1 MHHPVP
7 VPVPVAA
14 VVEFGRRSAAHAEKA
29 TRARTS
35 IATLLILVLDVSSAL
50 ASDGVLEINQT
61 CAVQTGCFSGD
72 SAGFP
77 VTIDGV
83 AGSSYRLTSNLVVP
97 DQNTD
102 GISISVDHV
111 SIDLAGFEIRGP
123 VVCSGTPIACT
134 PSTGS
139 GNGVEWRFT
148 NQISGHS
155 IRNGSI
161 RGMGGS
167 GIRLG
172 SEVEISNLRVSSNRL
187 DGISVGARS
196 IVSGNVVIENGRDG
210 VVTFLGSKISGNT
223 VHSNGARGITSTFGA
238 VISGNTVNQNGG
250 DGIASSSY
258 STITGCSVYGNGGNG
273 ISAGIASIVSES
285 TTSQNGGDGI
295 VTSSG
300 ATVSGN
306 SAYDNDGDGI
316 QTGGADLVRSNS
328 VRGNAGFGL
337 RLGIQSGYRE
347 NVVTSNTAGSVTGT
361 DVVNLGNNTC
371 DGSLV
376 CP

>member
-1 MHHPVP
+1 MRIPSRSLATAILL
-7 VPVPVAA
+7 AA
-14 VVEFGRRSAAHAEKA
+14 APDPS
-29 TRARTS
+29 T
-35 IATLLILVLDVSSAL
+35 
-50 ASDGVLEINQT
+50 ASDGVPEINQT

-72 SAGFP
+72 TAGFP
-77 VTIDGV
+77 VTIDGA

-97 DQNTD
+97 NENTD
-102 GISISVDHV
+102 GISISVDHI

-123 VVCSGTPIACT
+123 VVCSGSPIVCT
-134 PSTGS
+134 PGTGS

-155 IRNGSI
+155 VRNGSI

-172 SEVEISNLRVSSNRL
+172 SEVEIANLRVISNRL
-187 DGISVGARS
+187 DGISVGS
-196 IVSGNVVIENGRDG
+196 SSNVTGNIVIENGRDG
-210 VVTFLGSKISGNT
+210 VVTFLSSTISGNT
-223 VHSNGARGITSTFGA
+223 VHSNGARGIVSTFGA

-258 STITGCSVYGNGGNG
+258 STITGCSAYGNGGNG
-273 ISAGIASIVSES
+273 IFTGIASIVSES
-285 TTSQNGGDGI
+285 TTAQNGGDGI
-295 VTSSG
+295 VTLSG
-300 ATVSGN
+300 STVSGN

-347 NVVTSNTAGSVTGT
+347 NVVNSNTAGTVTGT